1 MKLLF
6 DGRVLRHKHM
16 TGVQVFT
23 KSLYEELSNM
33 STLSLAL
40 PFSHNA
46 YLQHLWEHLMLP
58 LKALRYDVLYCPA
71 NIAPFW
77 LPKKVKLVVTLH
89 DVAFLSYP
97 KSVSKVFGLYYRW
110 IVPKI
115 LKRANGVVTLSNASR
130 QEILSYFPY
139 VAEKLHVIYN
149 GINEQ
154 FHPIEDH
161 QKTNTILYVGSLQER
176 KNFITVVKAFECL
189 QAITTEYRL
198 VIIGK
203 FSDIFHLTDESL
215 EVLKKARQNPQ
226 IDFIDFVSFEELQ
239 TYYAHAKLFLF
250 PSLYEGFGFPPL
262 EAMACG
268 TPTLVSKCSSLPEI
282 CEDAAVYIDDP
293 LNIHEVTSKMMTI
306 LSSTSLQKELIE
318 KGIVHARKFTWFETA
333 HAYQKIF
340 IEVLK

>member
-1 MKLLF
+1 MKILF
-6 DGRVLRHKHM
+6 DGRVLKHKHM
-16 TGVQVFT
+16 TGVQVFAQ
-23 KSLYEELSNM
+23 SLYGELSNVGM
-33 STLSLAL
+33 LSLAL
-40 PFSHNA
+40 PFSYNA

-77 LPKKVKLVVTLH
+77 LSKKVKLVVTLH

-97 KSVSKVFGLYYRW
+97 KSVSKIFGLYYRW

-115 LKRANGVVTLSNASR
+115 LKRADVVVTLSDASC

-139 VAEKLHVIYN
+139 VAEKLHVVYN
-149 GINEQ
+149 GISEQ
-154 FHPIEDH
+154 FQPIAYH

-215 EVLKKARQNPQ
+215 EVLKKARQNPH
-226 IDFIDFVSFEELQ
+226 IDFIEGVSFEALQ
-239 TYYAHAKLFLF
+239 TYYTHAKLFLF

-282 CEDAAVYIDDP
+282 CGDAAVYIDDP
-293 LNIHEVTSKMMTI
+293 LNINEVTAKMMTI
-306 LSSTSLQKELIE
+306 LSSTLMQQELIE
-318 KGIVHARKFTWFETA
+318 KGIAHARKFTWRETA
-333 HAYQKIF
+333 YAYQKIF
-340 IEVLK
+340 IEVMK

>member
-1 MKLLF
+1 
-6 DGRVLRHKHM
+6 M
-16 TGVQVFT
+16 TGVQVFA
-23 KSLYEELSNM
+23 KSLYGELPNM
-33 STLSLAL
+33 SSTLSLAL
-40 PFSHNA
+40 PFSYNI
-46 YLQHLWEHLMLP
+46 YLQHLWEHFILP
-58 LKALRYDVLYCPA
+58 FKALRYDILFCPA

-115 LKRANGVVTLSNASR
+115 LKRANAVVTLSNASR

-149 GINEQ
+149 GISGQ
-154 FHPIEDH
+154 FRPIEYY

-176 KNFITVVKAFECL
+176 KNFITVIKAFECL
-189 QAITTEYRL
+189 QVITTEYRL
-198 VIIGK
+198 VVIGK
-203 FSDIFHLTDESL
+203 FLDIFHLTDESL

-239 TYYAHAKLFLF
+239 AYYAYAKLFLF

-282 CEDAAVYIDDP
+282 CEDATVYIDDP
-293 LNIHEVTSKMMTI
+293 FNANEITLKMLLI
-306 LSSTSLQKELIE
+306 LSDTLLQKQLIE
-318 KGIVHARKFTWFETA
+318 KGIVHARKFRWIKTA

-340 IEVLK
+340 VEVVK